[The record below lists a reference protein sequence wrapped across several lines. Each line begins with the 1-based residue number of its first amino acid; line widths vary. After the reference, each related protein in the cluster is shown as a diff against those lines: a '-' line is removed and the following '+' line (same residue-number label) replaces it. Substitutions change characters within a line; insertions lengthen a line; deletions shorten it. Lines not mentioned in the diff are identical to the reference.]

1 MRILR
6 STPFILLYISIAI
19 LAIGCVLMGSRWA
32 FEPFNVFP
40 LAVTL
45 IAVGGIMTAAF
56 GVAAWIYVM
65 EMIGN
70 GRIDDDE

>member
-6 STPFILLYISIAI
+6 SKPFILLYISIAI
-19 LAIGCVLMGSRWA
+19 LGIGCVLLGSREM
-32 FEPFNVFP
+32 FEPFSIFP

-56 GVAAWIYVM
+56 GVAVWIYVM

>member
-6 STPFILLYISIAI
+6 SAPFILLYITIAI
-19 LAIGCVLMGSRWA
+19 LGIGCVLLGSRRI

-40 LAVTL
+40 LAVAL

-70 GRIDDDE
+70 GKIDDDE